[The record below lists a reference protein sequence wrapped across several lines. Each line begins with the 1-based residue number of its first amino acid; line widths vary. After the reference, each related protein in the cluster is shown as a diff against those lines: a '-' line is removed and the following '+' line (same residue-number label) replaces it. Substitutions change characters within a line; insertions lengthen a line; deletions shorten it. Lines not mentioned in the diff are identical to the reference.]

1 MPDPQQNPG
10 CRAAAVEIEGQL
22 CAEERRMLTDTILG
36 MVEKPRIIV
45 EVGTWLGGGST
56 AHILRALHKNGEGHL
71 WGMEATKDIY
81 DKMLANISAAV
92 PEAADRFTP
101 LFGFS
106 SEVLPAWIK
115 ALPPGSKIDLAF
127 LDGGDNPNEQIEEFK
142 LLAPLTRVGG
152 VIMGHDA
159 NMRKG
164 KWFVPYVSLLDNWE
178 SKVFDYSREGL
189 FLARKIREEPSTE
202 SFNAAERQLSKLQCK
217 PIDLVA
223 RMLPSSFK
231 GVVLRVVPKPVF
243 DFLFKG
249 RK

>member
-1 MPDPQQNPG
+1 MS
-10 CRAAAVEIEGQL
+10 AEIEGQL
-22 CAEERRMLTDTILG
+22 SAQERQLLTDTILG
-36 MVEKPRIIV
+36 MAEKPRIVV

-56 AHILRALHKNGEGHL
+56 AHILRALHKNGEGRL
-71 WGMEATKDIY
+71 WGVEAVKATY

-101 LFGFS
+101 LFGLS
-106 SEVLPAWIK
+106 SEVLPAWVK
-115 ALPPGSKIDLAF
+115 TLPAGSKIDVAF
-127 LDGGDNPNEQIEEFK
+127 LDGGDNPNEQVEEFK

-189 FLARKIREEPSTE
+189 FFARKTREAPSVE
-202 SFNAAERQLSKLQCK
+202 SLNAAEKELRRLKMQ
-217 PIDLVA
+217 PIDLIA

-231 GVVLRVVPKPVF
+231 GAFLRAVPKPIF
-243 DFLFKG
+243 QRLFKG